1 MFEKLTRT
9 GRRDLID
16 AGYALLLLLLAI
28 VTGYLILT
36 PSDIRAT
43 PLARPLPG
51 PRPALV
57 TARLTPRGPVE
68 PPRTGRSWPRTVTGK
83 VLDSHRQPLEG
94 AGSVGD
100 GKESL
105 TGPEGTFKFEGS
117 ASRTPLLVK
126 MPGFEKAT
134 VEPHRGA
141 VEVVLRPQVIK
152 AAYLTYYGVSDRVIR
167 NRVLDLIVGTELNA
181 VVIDVKGDR
190 GWIVYPTEI
199 PEALA
204 AGARRPA
211 PLRDFDAF
219 MSDLKSR
226 GVYTIGRIVTF
237 KDNALANHRRDLAVI
252 DTRTGQPWIDNE
264 RLAWL
269 DPVREEAWAYN
280 LAIAPRAV
288 RRA

>member
-1 MFEKLTRT
+1 MFDKLTRT

-16 AGYALLLLLLAI
+16 AGFPRLLLPLAI
-28 VTGYLILT
+28 GTGYRILP
-36 PSDIRAT
+36 PSAIRAT
-43 PLARPLPG
+43 PLARPLPE
-51 PRPALV
+51 PRPGLV
-57 TARLTPRGPVE
+57 TDRLTPTGHVE
-68 PPRTGRSWPRTVTGK
+68 PTRTRRSWPRTVTGK

-94 AGSVGD
+94 AGIVVD
-100 GKESL
+100 GKEYL
-105 TGPEGTFKFEGS
+105 TGPDGTFKFEGS

-141 VEVVLRPQVIK
+141 VEVVLRPHVIK

-167 NRVLDLIVGTELNA
+167 NRVLDLVGGTELNA

-204 AGARRPA
+204 AGAQGPA
-211 PLRDFDAF
+211 TLRDFDAF

-237 KDNALANHRRDLAVI
+237 KDNALANHRRRQAAI
-252 DTRTGQPWIDNE
+252 DSRSGKA
-264 RLAWL
+264 RLAPATA
-269 DPVREEAWAYN
+269 PV
-280 LAIAPRAV
+280 L
-288 RRA
+288 

>member
-1 MFEKLTRT
+1 MYDKLTRT
-9 GRRDLID
+9 GRRHLID

-28 VTGYLILT
+28 VPGYLILT

-43 PLARPLPG
+43 ALAGPLPE
-51 PRPALV
+51 PRPGLV
-57 TARLTPRGPVE
+57 TDRLTPTGHVE
-68 PPRTGRSWPRTVTGK
+68 PPRTRRSWPRTVTGK

-94 AGSVGD
+94 AGVVVD
-100 GKESL
+100 GKEYL
-105 TGPEGTFKFEGS
+105 TGPDGAFKFEGS

-141 VEVVLRPQVIK
+141 VEVVLRPHVIK

-167 NRVLDLIVGTELNA
+167 NRVLDLVVGTELNA

-204 AGARRPA
+204 AGAQGP
-211 PLRDFDAF
+211 PTLPDFDAF
-219 MSDLKSR
+219 MSDPESP
-226 GVYTIGRIVTF
+226 GVSTNGRIGTF

-252 DTRTGQPWIDNE
+252 DTRTGQPWMDNE
-264 RLAWL
+264 KLAWL
-269 DPVREEAWAYN
+269 DPLPREGS
-280 LAIAPRAV
+280 
-288 RRA
+288 